1 MLPYRELEYGGIV
14 DILDRLDKRS
24 RPRPAA
30 RPAET
35 VTA

>member
-1 MLPYRELEYGGIV
+1 MLTYSELEYGGIV

-24 RPRPAA
+24 RLRPAA

-35 VTA
+35 ITA